1 MRKIRQFVAEDVIES
16 AKIINQQILQK
27 KGKIVVKTVFK
38 PSSMTT
44 SIVKGPGKTKSEF
57 MIKNGSKKTM
67 KKSLNN
73 AVMKSKK
80 AAVELASTPVTTIK
94 KVNGSPVIEEK
105 ITLEPYTNPQN
116 IKLANKRMQPN

>member
-1 MRKIRQFVAEDVIES
+1 MRKVRQFVAEDVIES
-16 AKIINQQILQK
+16 AKIINQKILQK
-27 KGKIVVKTVFK
+27 KGKIIVKTVFK

-44 SIVKGPGKTKSEF
+44 SIVRGPGRTKAEF

-73 AVMKSKK
+73 AMMKSKK
-80 AAVELASTPVTTIK
+80 AVELESAPVTTIK

-105 ITLEPYTNPQN
+105 ITLKPYVSSDNL
-116 IKLANKRMQPN
+116 KLANKRVNVT